1 MHILGGT
8 PPTSS
13 HTPIL
18 ELLLYGDGGE
28 SHIIS
33 LEPLGTRPAPGTP
46 ETYSV
51 EGANVGDI
59 THIKAR
65 LVGLSGVSWLVS
77 EITIHSPTS
86 GHTHHFP
93 LGHTLVAG
101 GEEYVVKAMEVLE
114 SSYNTST
121 MVSTPRA
128 SASSS
133 ELIGMSMDTLVT
145 CSSSYLGIL

>member
-1 MHILGGT
+1 MGGA

-18 ELLLYGDGGE
+18 ELLLYGEGGD
-28 SHIIS
+28 SHTIS
-33 LEPLGTRPAPGTP
+33 LEPLGTRPTPGTP

-65 LVGLSGVSWLVS
+65 LVGSPGVSWLVD

-93 LGHTLVAG
+93 LGYTLMAG
-101 GEEYVVKAMEVLE
+101 GEEHVVKATEVLE
-114 SSYNTST
+114 SSFNTST

-128 SASSS
+128 SASS
-133 ELIGMSMDTLVT
+133 ELIGMWAYYG
-145 CSSSYLGIL
+145 C